1 MNKYKILEIVGEG
14 AYGIVYKCENIQT
27 GSIVAIKKFKEV
39 EEELQHTMIRE
50 LNCVEKI
57 KHENIVGYI
66 ESFEINNI
74 LFIVFEYV
82 EKTLLEVLK
91 SSENGLHPSLIK
103 KYVYQMCKAV
113 NYLHQQNIIHRD
125 VKPENLLIN
134 PNNDVLKLCDFG
146 FARQILPSTQ
156 KITDYV
162 ATRWYRAPELLI
174 TGGYYGIEVDY
185 WAIGCI
191 MGELVDGQPL
201 FPGDNE
207 LDQIN
212 KIQSIL
218 GKVPDDQIEAFNNNP
233 IYRNKMLDEVD
244 EEITLKDIYGDKL
257 DNIAIDFMKGLL
269 ELDPKKRLSG
279 DKVFNHPYL
288 KDFQMNSNSKS
299 TSKRKKL
306 NLIKDDEYKIKSYT
320 TYTKYNNTNQH
331 SPENKTTLYCK
342 DKTIQTKG
350 KGTPVKIKKYHQ
362 TYLTHYS
369 NDNDMTYKKTYI
381 PKTMNIHHE
390 NKRNLFSKKMIV
402 QLKPLRVKEIH
413 NLQTFNNEPY
423 TTQIYFPSITNNKFY
438 LSKRKTEDSNTI
450 ERKKG
455 IKFKDVPNL
464 PKIYKMNKNSLYFS
478 NLMSYINIISN

>member
-14 AYGIVYKCENIQT
+14 AYGIVYKCENIHT
-27 GSIVAIKKFKEV
+27 GTIVAIKKFKEV
-39 EEELQHTMIRE
+39 EEELQHAMIRE

-57 KHENIVGYI
+57 KHENIVSYI

-134 PNNDVLKLCDFG
+134 PNNEVLKLCDFG
-146 FARQILPSTQ
+146 FARDIPSSTE

-233 IYRNKMLDEVD
+233 IYRNKMLDPVD
-244 EEITLKDIYGDKL
+244 EEITLENIYGDKL
-257 DNIAIDFMKGLL
+257 DNVAIDFMKGLL
-269 ELDPKKRLSG
+269 ELDPNKRLSG

-288 KDFQMNSNSKS
+288 RNFQMNSNSKS

-306 NLIKDDEYKIKSYT
+306 KRIKNDEYKSKSYST
-320 TYTKYNNTNQH
+320 NTKYNNTTQY
-331 SPENKTTLYCK
+331 SSENKT
-342 DKTIQTKG
+342 
-350 KGTPVKIKKYHQ
+350 
-362 TYLTHYS
+362 
-369 NDNDMTYKKTYI
+369 
-381 PKTMNIHHE
+381 
-390 NKRNLFSKKMIV
+390 R
-402 QLKPLRVKEIH
+402 
-413 NLQTFNNEPY
+413 
-423 TTQIYFPSITNNKFY
+423 
-438 LSKRKTEDSNTI
+438 
-450 ERKKG
+450 
-455 IKFKDVPNL
+455 
-464 PKIYKMNKNSLYFS
+464 
-478 NLMSYINIISN
+478 